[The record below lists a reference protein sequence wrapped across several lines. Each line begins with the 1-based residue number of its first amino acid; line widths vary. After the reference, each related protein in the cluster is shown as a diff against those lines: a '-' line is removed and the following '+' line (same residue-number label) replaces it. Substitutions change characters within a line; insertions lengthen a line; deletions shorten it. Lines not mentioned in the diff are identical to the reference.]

1 MNSGLKVIF
10 VRFVIVPPVVYEVHF
25 NTSNQVA
32 KFTMPLKYVMSSDSV
47 VMGSLYSRAII
58 QWVKLVYELSYSI
71 N

>member
-1 MNSGLKVIF
+1 M
-10 VRFVIVPPVVYEVHF
+10 
-25 NTSNQVA
+25 
-32 KFTMPLKYVMSSDSV
+32 MSSDSV